1 MPSNWPGREVAAG
14 SLLYTKLTS
23 CKLPFGK
30 RILKHVWPF
39 VYYGEFLSPGY
50 AECGIS
56 VPTGSSVMACSCS
69 AAEKWPRVIQTSH
82 STA

>member
-23 CKLPFGK
+23 CKLPV
-30 RILKHVWPF
+30 KHVKPF
-39 VYYGEFLSPGY
+39 LYYGEFLSPGY
-50 AECGIS
+50 AECGIC
-56 VPTGSSVMACSCS
+56 VPTGSSPMACSCS

>member
-23 CKLPFGK
+23 CKFWETYPV
-30 RILKHVWPF
+30 KHVWPF

-56 VPTGSSVMACSCS
+56 VSTGSSVMACSCS